1 MRRTVTDAP
10 CALLDRLPDGFLD
23 CPANR
28 LKDILPRPTLF
39 DLPGRDPH
47 PLFVST
53 LLHGNETSGLAAV
66 QEILRRHAARGLNR
80 SLILFIG
87 NVDAAAANVRTLP
100 SQRDFN
106 RVWCGTA
113 FPDDPLAHMA
123 RWIYAYVEKRRAFAA
138 VDTHN
143 NTGFNPHYSCIS
155 KLEPKYVALAQLF
168 SRIVVHFQRPRGTCA
183 AAFAEL
189 CPAITVECGKS
200 GADVGVAHAVELLDA
215 CLSIAELPDH
225 APAPQDIELLRTCAI
240 VKPPAGA
247 SFSFDG
253 TPADFVFRPDID
265 HLNFSELGAGASF
278 GALGHEDAR
287 LEVLSGEG
295 FDTQPINYFDYAGG
309 EIRLA
314 RPAIPAMLTVDRRAV
329 QQDCLCYLMHRIGM
343 DGLGFSRTDANA
355 H

>member
-1 MRRTVTDAP
+1 MTDAP

-23 CPANR
+23 NPAHR

-39 DLPGRDPH
+39 DLRGRDPR

-66 QEILRRHAARGLNR
+66 QEVLRRHAARGLNR

-87 NVDAAAANVRTLP
+87 NVEAAAENVRTLP
-100 SQRDFN
+100 GQRDFN
-106 RVWCGTA
+106 RVWPGTA

-123 RWIYAYVEKRRAFAA
+123 RWIYDYVRTRGAFAA
-138 VDTHN
+138 VDIHN

-155 KLEPKYVALAQLF
+155 KLQPQYVALAQLF

-183 AAFAEL
+183 TAFAEL

-200 GADVGVAHAVELLDA
+200 DLEAGAEHVVELLEA
-215 CLSIAELPDH
+215 CLSIVELPDH
-225 APAPQDIELLRTCAI
+225 PPASHDIELLRTCAI

-253 TPADFVFRPDID
+253 TPADFLFRPDID
-265 HLNFSELGAGASF
+265 HLNFSELDVGASF
-278 GALGHEDAR
+278 GALGDEHAR
-287 LEVLSGEG
+287 LEVLPGDG
-295 FDTQPINYFDYAGG
+295 FDLQPVNYFDYAGG

-329 QQDCLCYLMHRIGM
+329 EQDCLCYLMRRIGM
-343 DGLGFSRTDANA
+343 DGVGK
-355 H
+355 

>member
-1 MRRTVTDAP
+1 MRSNVTDAP

-23 CPANR
+23 CPAKR

-39 DLPGRDPH
+39 DLKGRDPR

-66 QEILRRHAARGLNR
+66 QEALRRRVGRGLNR

-87 NVDAAAANVRTLP
+87 NVDAAAQNLRTLP
-100 SQRDFN
+100 GQRDFN
-106 RVWCGTA
+106 RVWPGTA

-123 RWIYAYVEKRRAFAA
+123 RWIYDYVAKREAFAA
-138 VDTHN
+138 VDIHN

-155 KLEPKYVALAQLF
+155 KLDAKYVALAQLY
-168 SRIVVHFQRPRGTCA
+168 SRIVVLFQRPRGTCA

-200 GADVGVAHAVELLDA
+200 GLEAGAQHAIELLDA

-225 APAPQDIELLRTCAI
+225 PPAAQDVELLRTHAI

-253 TPADFVFRPDID
+253 TPADFLFRPDID

-278 GALGHEDAR
+278 GALGDDEAR
-287 LEVLSGEG
+287 LDVLPGDG
-295 FDTQPINYFDYAGG
+295 FDTQPLNYFDYAGG

-314 RPAIPAMLTVDRRAV
+314 RSAIPAMLTVDRNAV

-343 DGLGFSRTDANA
+343 DGVGK
-355 H
+355 

>member
-1 MRRTVTDAP
+1 MRSKVTDAP

-28 LKDILPRPTLF
+28 LKEILPRPTLF
-39 DLPGRDPH
+39 DLPGRNPQ

-66 QEILRRHAARGLNR
+66 QETLRRHAERGLNR

-87 NVDAAAANVRTLP
+87 NVDAAAENVRTLP
-100 SQRDFN
+100 GQRDFN
-106 RVWCGTA
+106 RVWPGTA

-123 RWIYAYVEKRRAFAA
+123 RWIYDYVGSRAAFAA
-138 VDTHN
+138 VDIHN

-155 KLEPKYVALAQLF
+155 RLDVKYVALAQLF
-168 SRIVVHFQRPRGTCA
+168 SRIVVLFQRPRGTCA

-200 GADVGVAHAVELLDA
+200 ELEAGAQHAVELLDA
-215 CLSIAELPDH
+215 CLSIAQLPCH
-225 APAPQDIELLRTCAI
+225 PPAPHDVDLLRTHAI

-253 TPADFVFRPDID
+253 TPADFLFRPDID
-265 HLNFSELGAGASF
+265 HLNFSELDAGASF
-278 GALGHEDAR
+278 GALGDEAAR
-287 LEVLSGEG
+287 LDVLPGDG
-295 FDTQPINYFDYAGG
+295 FDTQPIDYFDYAGG

-329 QQDCLCYLMHRIGM
+329 QQDCLCYLMHRIGV
-343 DGLGFSRTDANA
+343 DGAGE
-355 H
+355 

>member
-1 MRRTVTDAP
+1 MRSKVTDAP

-28 LKDILPRPTLF
+28 LKYILPRPTLF
-39 DLPGRDPH
+39 DLPGRDPQ

-66 QEILRRHAARGLNR
+66 QETLRRQAERGLSR

-87 NVDAAAANVRTLP
+87 NVEAAAENVRTLP
-100 SQRDFN
+100 GQRDFN
-106 RVWCGTA
+106 RVWPGTA

-123 RWIYAYVEKRRAFAA
+123 QWIYEYVKKRDAFAA
-138 VDTHN
+138 VDIHN

-155 KLEPKYVALAQLF
+155 KLDVKYVALAQLY
-168 SRIVVHFQRPRGTCA
+168 SRIVVLFQRPRGTCA

-200 GADVGVAHAVELLDA
+200 GLEAGAEHAVELLDA
-215 CLSIAELPDH
+215 CLSIAELPSH
-225 APAPQDIELLRTCAI
+225 APAPHDVELLRTHAI

-253 TPADFVFRPDID
+253 TPADFLFRPDID
-265 HLNFSELGAGASF
+265 HLNFSELDTGALF
-278 GALGHEDAR
+278 GALGDGDAR
-287 LEVLSGEG
+287 LDVLPGDGHDS
-295 FDTQPINYFDYAGG
+295 QPINYFDYAGG

-314 RPAIPAMLTVDRRAV
+314 RPAIPAMLTVDQRAV

-343 DGLGFSRTDANA
+343 DGDGK
-355 H
+355 